1 MEIEEFD
8 LIEHIDKNVGS
19 NGYSHDKI
27 YMYFGTCRMKDIS
40 TGKWYDACMYR
51 EWSKEED
58 NSVGDVFVREKES
71 FEKEFKVYEAEV

>member
-1 MEIEEFD
+1 MIEEYD

-27 YMYFGTCRMKDIS
+27 YMYFGTFRMKDIS

-51 EWSKEED
+51 EWSKEAD
-58 NSVGDVFVREKES
+58 NTVGDTFVREKES
-71 FEKEFKVYEAEV
+71 FEKEFKRYEKV